1 MSPEEIQKICE
12 TVGISSFCFVI
23 CFVGWI
29 AYRLFYKSLQDMHE
43 ENMESIKKR

>member
-1 MSPEEIQKICE
+1 MNPDLIQRICE
-12 TVGISSFCFVI
+12 TIGISAFCLTI